1 MRFQTKIEQTKN
13 KTKQTILHVTW
24 RLAHAVQTL
33 SCCYSVSFAGTDLE
47 FKIWGPTFILLIYVL
62 HNIDKYIFHIF
73 RSLGVA
79 SKAK

>member
-24 RLAHAVQTL
+24 GLAHAVQTL

-47 FKIWGPTFILLIYVL
+47 FKI
-62 HNIDKYIFHIF
+62 
-73 RSLGVA
+73 
-79 SKAK
+79 